1 MNGTYK
7 YDLFHD
13 TNVKDLMD
21 DLGDIAYRYSFI
33 SKPIFK
39 LEVAAGAILDFLLN
53 KFVEAI
59 IYYDTNEKISSVQER
74 MIALISKDYMRIYK
88 KESEGKSEKEKLYLR
103 LMLVTDYICGMT
115 DSFAKD
121 LYQELNGI
129 V

>member
-1 MNGTYK
+1 M
-7 YDLFHD
+7 
-13 TNVKDLMD
+13 
-21 DLGDIAYRYSFI
+21 
-33 SKPIFK
+33 
-39 LEVAAGAILDFLLN
+39 
-53 KFVEAI
+53 EAVI
-59 IYYDTNEKISSVQER
+59 NYDTEEKVSSVQER

-103 LMLVTDYICGMT
+103 LMLVTDYVCGMT